1 MTVPLIVITFTYV
14 VFTAGSFGGP
24 LTTVEVATQQLR
36 RAADRYTPSTAAP
49 LPVTYSPL
57 RDLLMLGSLSKPLQ
71 SAARLPPPLLTA
83 GRHPAWLSFSE
94 PLFGKYIV
102 LAKNLTEDGKLQLF
116 HGLEASPLQLEVV
129 SAVLNTS
136 YLLPFRGLAA
146 HDDHR
151 DLVYLIKEDAAAA
164 SADILQLRRLG
175 GRANLTV
182 HEGGEGGSG
191 GSKTATVVDVR
202 LHLEAAVLNIRY
214 GTSVPK
220 ETARLLRHALRA
232 LAPRVWERETEN
244 SARWTGKE
252 RRQLEATGVVPGYEL
267 EYRHSPLSYPELY
280 GDPLNVQ
287 VVKSGKRSPHDRH
300 REQ

>member
-1 MTVPLIVITFTYV
+1 
-14 VFTAGSFGGP
+14 
-24 LTTVEVATQQLR
+24 
-36 RAADRYTPSTAAP
+36 
-49 LPVTYSPL
+49 
-57 RDLLMLGSLSKPLQ
+57 MLGSLSKPLQ
-71 SAARLPPPLLTA
+71 SAAAPLPPPLLTA
-83 GRHPAWLSFSE
+83 GRHPAWLAFSE

-102 LAKNLTEDGKLQLF
+102 LAKDLTEDGRLQLF
-116 HGLEASPLQLEVV
+116 HGLEASPLQLEVF

-136 YLLPFRGLAA
+136 HLLPFRGLAA

-182 HEGGEGGSG
+182 HEGGEGGG
-191 GSKTATVVDVR
+191 GGGGKAATVVDVR

-214 GTSVPK
+214 GTSALK